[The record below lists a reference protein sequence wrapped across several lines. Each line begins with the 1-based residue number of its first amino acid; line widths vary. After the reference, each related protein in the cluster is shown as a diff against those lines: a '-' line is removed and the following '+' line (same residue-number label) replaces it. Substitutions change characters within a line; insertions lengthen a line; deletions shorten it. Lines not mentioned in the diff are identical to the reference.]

1 LSSHLFPS
9 LIPHPCDAVLERL
22 LEHPLLSLDSRLRIY
37 ERTCKKV
44 KLVWKEIMKLA
55 LEAEAHSEEEE
66 TGRQELE
73 RKTLPRT

>member
-1 LSSHLFPS
+1 
-9 LIPHPCDAVLERL
+9 
-22 LEHPLLSLDSRLRIY
+22 
-37 ERTCKKV
+37 
-44 KLVWKEIMKLA
+44 MKLA